1 MESFYNYRSGLEF
14 RWCPASKPIPAQ
26 HTLPLYALPDP
37 TPEVTCRAC
46 EETFPA
52 FQLRTAPADHEEPCD
67 TICPVCGAWECCEVP
82 PKRPPSRIPAAFT
95 FDTCSAGAFTNE
107 IIVPRDMKLVEL
119 VASLDRGS
127 TAAVSIQLV
136 SNGMVG
142 VILGPDN
149 PIVLHPGALET
160 SRHSFRLPYVRTGD
174 RLSAVIVDMGIY
186 NFSSQGV
193 IIQAIF
199 EEAV

>member
-1 MESFYNYRSGLEF
+1 MDVPYYRSSELL
-14 RWCPASKPIPAQ
+14 WKKPPAYSRTTNQ

-52 FQLRTAPADHEEPCD
+52 FQLRTAPADHEEPCN

-82 PKRPPSRIPAAFT
+82 PKRPPARIPAVFT

-107 IIVPRDMKLVEL
+107 IIVPRDLKLVEL

-142 VILGPDN
+142 VILGPN
-149 PIVLHPGALET
+149 PLVLHPGVLEA

-174 RLSAVIVDMGIY
+174 RLSAVITDMGVY
-186 NFSSQGV
+186 NFLSQGV

-199 EEAV
+199 EEAA